1 MRISCRVGRSTAPT
15 RIKRILKK
23 NKITL
28 GRATA
33 PKAHRVL
40 YAFTVAWGRSPA
52 PTLLSLPINNLPPFL
67 PCAQSLLSHFLPFVF
82 LAVFIVGAHMM
93 SKSLSCFWYRYCLFF
108 LFYFI
113 ISDCFYFLLFFV
125 FVIYLM
131 DFGHD
136 LFVLDGLVYIY
147 FIYITIKLIFAAFVL
162 FFFLVFIP
170 FSVFN
175 LSHYH

>member
-1 MRISCRVGRSTAPT
+1 MG
-15 RIKRILKK
+15 L
-23 NKITL
+23 
-28 GRATA
+28 ATA

-40 YAFTVAWGRSPA
+40 CAYTVAWGRSPA
-52 PTLLSLPINNLPPFL
+52 PTLLSLPINNLPPIST
-67 PCAQSLLSHFLPFVF
+67 A
-82 LAVFIVGAHMM
+82 
-93 SKSLSCFWYRYCLFF
+93 RNLFF
-108 LFYFI
+108 LTF
-113 ISDCFYFLLFFV
+113 SLLCFLLFSLLVHTWCLKVCLAFGIGIVYFFFFILLYLIVFISYYFV

-131 DFGHD
+131 DFGYD

>member
-1 MRISCRVGRSTAPT
+1 M
-15 RIKRILKK
+15 
-23 NKITL
+23 

-33 PKAHRVL
+33 PKAHRDL
-40 YAFTVAWGRSPA
+40 CAFTVAWGRSPA
-52 PTLLSLPINNLPPFL
+52 PTLLSLPINNLPPIST
-67 PCAQSLLSHFLPFVF
+67 A
-82 LAVFIVGAHMM
+82 
-93 SKSLSCFWYRYCLFF
+93 RNLFF
-108 LFYFI
+108 LTF
-113 ISDCFYFLLFFV
+113 SLLCFLLFSLLVHTWCLKVCLAFGIGIVYFFFFILLYLIVFISYYFV
-125 FVIYLM
+125 FVIYLI

>member
-1 MRISCRVGRSTAPT
+1 M
-15 RIKRILKK
+15 
-23 NKITL
+23 
-28 GRATA
+28 
-33 PKAHRVL
+33 
-40 YAFTVAWGRSPA
+40 
-52 PTLLSLPINNLPPFL
+52 FL
-67 PCAQSLLSHFLPFVF
+67 V
-82 LAVFIVGAHMM
+82 VFIVGAHMM

-113 ISDCFYFLLFFV
+113 ISDFFISYYFV

>member
-1 MRISCRVGRSTAPT
+1 MGRSPAPT
-15 RIKRILKK
+15 
-23 NKITL
+23 T
-28 GRATA
+28 
-33 PKAHRVL
+33 HRVL
-40 YAFTVAWGRSPA
+40 CAFNVAWRRSTA

-67 PCAQSLLSHFLPFVF
+67 PRAQSLLSHFLPFVF

-113 ISDCFYFLLFFV
+113 ISDCFYFLLFCFRNISYG
-125 FVIYLM
+125 FWTWSFCAWWFSIYL
-131 DFGHD
+131 FHIYYNKINFCCIC
-136 LFVLDGLVYIY
+136 FV
-147 FIYITIKLIFAAFVL
+147 
-162 FFFLVFIP
+162 FFLVFIP